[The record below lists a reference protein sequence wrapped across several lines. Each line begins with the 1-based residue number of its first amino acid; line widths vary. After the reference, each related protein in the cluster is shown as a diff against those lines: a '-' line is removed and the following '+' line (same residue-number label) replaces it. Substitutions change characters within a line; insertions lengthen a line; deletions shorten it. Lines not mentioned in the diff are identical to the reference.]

1 MTGGAADAS
10 GAGRDGNRY
19 ERECGSMTGRETSR
33 APQVVTLTLSPARDL
48 TIDVDAID
56 LGTSHR
62 VAQAGGRLGGKGIN
76 VAQVLSALDWSVYVQ
91 GPVNTTDWPEAV
103 GPTDDLVWDL
113 TPTPARLRRS
123 YALVESSGRAT
134 LFNERASEHPVEVWE
149 QIEEKL
155 RSRLVEPQV
164 RALAIS
170 GSTPVDL
177 PEGFVDRIVAAAH
190 ASGVS
195 VVVDTSGPALITAA
209 KAGADW
215 LKPNTEELAELAEL
229 AAADATPT
237 GSDQTRVDAQAADGF
252 VDDSSQSMTPAFQV
266 RSASALIAAGAGAV
280 LASRG
285 EAGLTL
291 IDRSGPRS
299 AAKLDQPVQGNP
311 TGAGDAVVAALLS
324 RLAEGTGSQS
334 REATCTDDSAASRA
348 ADASLDDSAVSLN
361 SADASLTDAEVESIL
376 TDAVAISAS
385 AVLMPQAGAIHGSWR
400 ALRDRVQIMAPAE
413 PPSSAPEERQA
424 PTTHP
429 APADHPSPAD
439 NPGE

>member
-10 GAGRDGNRY
+10 GACRDGNRY
-19 ERECGSMTGRETSR
+19 ERECGTMTGGETSS

-62 VAQAGGRLGGKGIN
+62 VAQADGRLGGKGIN
-76 VAQVLSALDWSVYVQ
+76 VARVLAALDRPVYVQ
-91 GPVNTTDWPEAV
+91 GPVNTTDWPEAAD
-103 GPTDDLVWDL
+103 PTDDLVWDL

-134 LFNERASEHPVEVWE
+134 LFNERASGHPVEVWK

-164 RALAIS
+164 RVLAIS

-177 PEGFVDRIVAAAH
+177 PERFLDRIVAAAH

-215 LKPNTEELAELAEL
+215 LKPNTEEIAEL
-229 AAADATPT
+229 AADDATPT
-237 GSDQTRVDAQAADGF
+237 GSDQTRMDARPADDVGSPGMAAD
-252 VDDSSQSMTPAFQV
+252 FQV
-266 RSASALIAAGAGAV
+266 RGASALIAAGAGAV

-285 EAGLTL
+285 EAGLVL
-291 IDRSGPRS
+291 IDRTGLRS

-311 TGAGDAVVAALLS
+311 TGAGDAVVAALLN
-324 RLAEGTGSQS
+324 RLAEGTGSQP

-348 ADASLDDSAVSLN
+348 ADASLDDSAVSLR

-385 AVLMPQAGAIHGSWR
+385 AVLMPHAGAIHRSWR
-400 ALRDRVQIMAPAE
+400 ALRDRVQIMAPAD
-413 PPSSAPEERQA
+413 PTSSAPEDRQA
-424 PTTHP
+424 PTSHP
-429 APADHPSPAD
+429 APDDHRSPID

>member
-1 MTGGAADAS
+1 MTGGAADVS

-19 ERECGSMTGRETSR
+19 ERECGSMAGGETSR

-48 TIDVDAID
+48 TIDVEAID

-76 VAQVLSALDWSVYVQ
+76 VARVLAALDRSVYVQ
-91 GPVNTTDWPEAV
+91 GPVNTTDWPEAA
-103 GPTDDLVWDL
+103 GPTYDLVWDL

-134 LFNERASEHPVEVWE
+134 LFNERASEHPVELWE

-177 PEGFVDRIVAAAH
+177 PEGFVDRIVADAH

-215 LKPNTEELAELAEL
+215 LKPNTEELAELA
-229 AAADATPT
+229 AADATPT
-237 GSDQTRVDAQAADGF
+237 GSDQTRVGARPEDDV
-252 VDDSSQSMTPAFQV
+252 VDVGSAGMATDFQV
-266 RSASALIAAGAGAV
+266 RGASALIAAGAGAV

-285 EAGLTL
+285 EAGLVL
-291 IDRSGPRS
+291 IDRTGLRS

-361 SADASLTDAEVESIL
+361 SADASLTDVEVESIL

-413 PPSSAPEERQA
+413 PTSSAPEERQA

-429 APADHPSPAD
+429 APAGHPSPTD